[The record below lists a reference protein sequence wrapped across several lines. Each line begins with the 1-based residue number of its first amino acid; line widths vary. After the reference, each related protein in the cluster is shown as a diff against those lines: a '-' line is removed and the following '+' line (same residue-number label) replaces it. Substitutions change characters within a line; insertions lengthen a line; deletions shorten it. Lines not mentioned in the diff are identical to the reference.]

1 MDNLTRFEAGFLII
15 TFLFMV
21 GSMFGWTLELFFRRF
36 ISTKNP
42 SRKWINPGFLVGPCL
57 PLYGFGLV
65 LLFIMSLLPYV
76 GQDDL
81 NGVTTLQAVTAIIA
95 MGILMTVLEYIA
107 GLIFIKGM
115 KIKLWDYSDEWGNIQ
130 GIICP
135 KFSIIWT
142 VLAAVYYFFVQ
153 PYVILLVEWFA
164 DNIAFSF
171 VVGFFYGIL
180 VIDLTY
186 SLNIVGKV
194 RAFAVEND
202 MVVKYETL
210 KQEIRRETD
219 MIKKRG
225 RFILAFNP
233 ERGLR
238 SVMEESLEKIRF
250 AKAPH
255 KRNSDGNK
263 A

>member
-1 MDNLTRFEAGFLII
+1 MSSLSTFEAGFLII

-21 GSMFGWTLELFFRRF
+21 GSMFGWVLELFFRRF

-57 PLYGFGLV
+57 PLYGFGLT
-65 LLFIMSLLPYV
+65 LLFIMSLMPYV
-76 GQDDL
+76 GHD
-81 NGVTTLQAVTAIIA
+81 GAASITAARVFWAIIA
-95 MGILMTVLEYIA
+95 MGILMTVIEYIA
-107 GLIFIKGM
+107 GLIFIRGM

-142 VLAAVYYFFVQ
+142 VLAALYYFFVQ
-153 PYVILLVEWFA
+153 PYVIRMVQWFS

-171 VVGFFYGIL
+171 VVGMFYGIFI
-180 VIDLTY
+180 IDLVY

-194 RAFAVEND
+194 RRFAVEND
-202 MVVKYETL
+202 VVVKYETL
-210 KQEIRRETD
+210 KQEIRSETD
-219 MIKKRG
+219 MLKKRG

-233 ERGLR
+233 ERELKN
-238 SVMEESLEKIRF
+238 VMEESLERIRF
-250 AKAPH
+250 VKIPRKKDNDG
-255 KRNSDGNK
+255 KRS
-263 A
+263 